1 MNKLNLNKLRIKNKR
16 DWGIFWIFTA
26 LICYGLSSRL
36 LTYGLQN
43 RMFDYANPYMTN
55 LNDPSAGW
63 GRLLITLLL
72 LDLVAEAVLFLCK
85 GIRRKIAAMTA
96 VLAAA
101 ILMPFLT
108 FGMYKVHTDLIV
120 SSLWKEEPQSVSIW
134 PETDPVTGKR
144 GTGLRNEDLS
154 EEQKSELLE
163 LCRNLTVISDEE
175 ELQRLEDWYCE
186 NNDAFMNA
194 SNIYLHFG
202 KKYGHSY
209 SFILRIYEGKV
220 FIWRGNGKQSRQ
232 YLTFFENNGI
242 TEWVEEILQS
252 AESQ

>member
-16 DWGIFWIFTA
+16 DWCIFWIFTV

-72 LDLVAEAVLFLCK
+72 LALVAEAVLFLCK

-108 FGMYKVHTDLIV
+108 FGMYKVHTDMIV

-134 PETDPVTGKR
+134 PETDPVTGKT

-175 ELQRLEDWYCE
+175 ELQRL
-186 NNDAFMNA
+186 
-194 SNIYLHFG
+194 
-202 KKYGHSY
+202 HSY